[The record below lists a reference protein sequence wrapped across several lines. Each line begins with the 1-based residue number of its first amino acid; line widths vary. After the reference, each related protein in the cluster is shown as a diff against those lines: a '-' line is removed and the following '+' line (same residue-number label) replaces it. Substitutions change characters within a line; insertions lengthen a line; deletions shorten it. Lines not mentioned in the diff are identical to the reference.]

1 MSRHFA
7 IFFILISAT
16 FAAGQSSSELPSAP
30 SAVLKQRNQASQA
43 TATAQPSDPQ
53 TNTATPS
60 PGNSTQSQ
68 ANTTPGSSSSG
79 NEAQSPSN
87 SGANQSVQ
95 QNDGSASSE
104 ASGKEKP
111 QSTGTKTDDEAATTI
126 RTVVNEVNLIFTV
139 TDKHG
144 RFIKDLKPADI
155 SLLDDNKPPAKIE
168 DFRSETDLPLRVG
181 LLVDASNSIRDR
193 FTFEQQAAIEFL
205 SQIVRPRKDLAFV
218 LGFDTTPEITQDF
231 TSDSD
236 RLSKGVR
243 ALRPGGGTAL
253 FDALYGACRDK
264 LLKFQEKSPVTTRR
278 AIILL
283 SDGEDNQSRVTREES
298 IEMAQRADTIVYTIS
313 TNISG
318 TKTRGDKVLERIAE
332 ATGGRAFFPFKIE
345 DVANAFSEV
354 QEELRSQYA
363 ISYKP
368 ADFAPDGRF
377 RSIHI
382 SPTNKKYKV
391 RARPG
396 YFAPNKAELAKSNG
410 Q

>member
-1 MSRHFA
+1 MFRIFTLLLFA
-7 IFFILISAT
+7 SAAL
-16 FAAGQSSSELPSAP
+16 AAGQSSNELPSAP
-30 SAVLKQRNQASQA
+30 SAVLKERNQPAQSNAAPSTSAQSNAAGTQSSASPSSSNQDASANNPAQSSPAQQPNNASSSNTSSKQKSQA
-43 TATAQPSDPQ
+43 A
-53 TNTATPS
+53 
-60 PGNSTQSQ
+60 G
-68 ANTTPGSSSSG
+68 
-79 NEAQSPSN
+79 
-87 SGANQSVQ
+87 
-95 QNDGSASSE
+95 
-104 ASGKEKP
+104 
-111 QSTGTKTDDEAATTI
+111 TDDEAATTI

-144 RFIKDLKPADI
+144 RFIKDLKAADI
-155 SLLDDNKPPAKIE
+155 TLLDDNKPPAKVE

-205 SQIVRPRKDLAFV
+205 SQIIRPRKDFGFV

-231 TSDSD
+231 TSDTD
-236 RLSKGVR
+236 KLARGVR

-253 FDALYGACRDK
+253 YDALYGACRDK
-264 LLKFQEKSPVTTRR
+264 LLKYQEKAPVTTRR

-313 TNISG
+313 TNVSG

-368 ADFAPDGRF
+368 ADFAADGRF
-377 RSIHI
+377 RSIQI
-382 SPTNKKYKV
+382 SAMNKKFKV
-391 RARPG
+391 RARKG
-396 YFAPNKAELAKSNG
+396 YFAPRGEVAKSGG